1 MSSTTPGSVI
11 AILSSLC
18 AGLEAERASIATLD
32 HARLR
37 ALIEE
42 REAQVAALG
51 ALVAGGRALSPS
63 SSSSSPSSEEE
74 EQEEREAV
82 RVLAARLRGLL
93 RGQQALYQQAFV
105 ALGEALG
112 LVTAPA
118 RRTATYDAR
127 ARLQP
132 LDDRAHSARR
142 GTV

>member
-51 ALVAGGRALSPS
+51 ALVAGGRALSPP
-63 SSSSSPSSEEE
+63 SSSSPSSEEE

>member
-1 MSSTTPGSVI
+1 MSMSSTPSGSVI

-51 ALVAGGRALSPS
+51 ALMAGGGLPAAS
-63 SSSSSPSSEEE
+63 
-74 EQEEREAV
+74 EEREAA
-82 RVLAARLRGLL
+82 RTLAARLRGLL

-112 LVTAPA
+112 LVTTPG
-118 RRTATYDAR
+118 RRAATYDAR

-132 LDDRAHSARR
+132 ADERARSARR